1 MLSVFAAQG
10 QRIKKYATNLLSN
23 RACFDPA
30 ILAVSTLLVLG
41 SGKWRCCC
49 SKSYNEVMWEG
60 WSLCSV
66 WLYQLPQQ
74 SSTSIHS
81 QNLLFKSELGNLV
94 IRNPNPGFLTSVST
108 IWNSHNLFWNN
119 CIWTPKLRL
128 DLLVRHSLP
137 CNSYLIISSKQYK
150 TNICV
155 GICFIVK

>member
-66 WLYQLPQQ
+66 WLYQWPLALWKARLLYMRCTSAILQCKIAEYLDSHCWMIHHDRGLTLCLQ
-74 SSTSIHS
+74 VFFCLIHLKLFITHLSSFILISIYPI
-81 QNLLFKSELGNLV
+81 LLQLA
-94 IRNPNPGFLTSVST
+94 T
-108 IWNSHNLFWNN
+108 
-119 CIWTPKLRL
+119 
-128 DLLVRHSLP
+128 
-137 CNSYLIISSKQYK
+137 
-150 TNICV
+150 
-155 GICFIVK
+155 